1 VRETNEEGVAMK
13 RYGRMRAGVWA
24 AAVAGLAW
32 LVAAPA
38 SAGWLFFAGE
48 MKDGAFVPA
57 KGQTGPC
64 FRVEYSTIAARL
76 EGGTATVTV
85 QEDVR
90 GPDGAPVDAIGILPL
105 PDGLAA
111 GAVALRATGPDGQAA
126 DVAGESLPAE
136 AAGKMLEAVAKAADA
151 AAALA
156 YVGRPA
162 FFVPRLRL
170 TPKLRLDLTLR
181 QTPRETG
188 GLFALAFPMPET
200 GFAGKPVERLTFAAS
215 LRHDLPIRAVF
226 SPTHDL
232 AVERTGPREV
242 SLTMRADGFAGAGD
256 LTVRYAVD
264 RDPLGLRLVAHR
276 LKDEPEGY
284 FMLVGNPSGDD
295 GAAKPLPKDLVLVL
309 DTSGSMRGEKMEQA
323 RAALEYCLARL
334 NEGDRFNVIAFGT
347 EVSRFSPTLAARTPD
362 NLKRAAAFVDDLSP
376 LGRTNIGGA
385 LEKAL
390 EGAAEPGRPRIVLFL
405 TDGAPTAGERAP
417 DKILARLAELKDG
430 RTRLY
435 VVGVGHDVNTRLLDK
450 MAELTDGQSE
460 YLGPGEEI
468 DTKVAAIYN
477 RLTHPVLANVAV
489 SFGDLAVSAMY
500 PRKIPALF
508 RGGDIVLLGRYRG
521 GGKHKVTISGELAG
535 EPKTHAYE
543 FEFPESVTP
552 ADEFVAV
559 LWAGRKIGYL
569 LQEIRL
575 HGENKELVDEVVRLS
590 RQFGIVTEYTEF
602 IAASGGRMSEAEA
615 RERTSSRMKDAHRE
629 IGGKWAVAQVLNEK
643 ALQNAPSTTAMN
655 AYTDRDGKVQSAERV
670 RQVGRRAFYK
680 QDDGQWVDAEG
691 AGERKVRKVKY
702 LSDEYFGLLRKNT
715 EFAEAQ
721 RLGAGVEMNVA
732 DERVVVE
739 K

>member
-1 VRETNEEGVAMK
+1 MK

-24 AAVAGLAW
+24 AVAGLAG
-32 LVAAPA
+32 LAAAPA

-57 KGQTGPC
+57 KGQTGAC

-76 EGGTATVTV
+76 EGGAATTTI
-85 QEDVR
+85 QEDLR
-90 GPDGAPVDAIGILPL
+90 GPDGAPVDAVGILPL
-105 PDGLAA
+105 PDGTAT
-111 GAVALRATGPDGQAA
+111 GAVTLRATGPDGRAA
-126 DVAGESLPAE
+126 DVAGETLSAA
-136 AAGKMLEAVAKAADA
+136 AAGRVLEAVAKATDTA
-151 AAALA
+151 AILA

-162 FFVPRLRL
+162 FYA
-170 TPKLRLDLTLR
+170 PKLRLAEKARLDWTLR

-188 GLFALAFPMPET
+188 GLFAYTCPMPET
-200 GFAGKPVERLTFAAS
+200 GVAGKPVERLTFAAT
-215 LRHDLPIRAVF
+215 LKHDRPIRSVF
-226 SPTHDL
+226 SPTHDV
-232 AVERTGPREV
+232 AVERAGPREV
-242 SLTMRADGFAGAGD
+242 ALTMRADGFAGTGD
-256 LTVRYAVD
+256 LTVRYAAD
-264 RDPLGLRLVAHR
+264 ADPLGLRLVAHR
-276 LKDEPEGY
+276 RADDPEGY

-295 GAAKPLPKDLVLVL
+295 GEARAMPKDLVLVL

-323 RAALEYCLARL
+323 RAALEYCLAHL

-347 EVSRFSPTLAARTPD
+347 EVSRFSPTLAARTPE

-385 LEKAL
+385 LEKAM
-390 EGAAEPGRPRIVLFL
+390 EGAADPGRPRIVLFV
-405 TDGAPTAGERAP
+405 TDGAPTAGERVP
-417 DKILARLAELKDG
+417 DKILARLAEIKDAQ
-430 RTRLY
+430 TRIY

-450 MAELTDGQSE
+450 MAEMTDGQSD
-460 YLGPGEEI
+460 YLATGEEI

-477 RLTHPVLANVAV
+477 RLSHPVLANVAV
-489 SFGDLAVSAMY
+489 SFGDLAVSATY

-535 EPKTHAYE
+535 QPKTHAYA
-543 FEFPESVTP
+543 FEFPEAAAP

-559 LWAGRKIGYL
+559 MWAARKIGFL

-575 HGENKELVDEVVRLS
+575 HGENKELVDEIVRLS

-602 IAASGGRMSEAEA
+602 IAASGGRMSEPEA
-615 RERTSSRMKDAHRE
+615 RDRAAARMKDAHRE
-629 IGGKWAVAQVLNEK
+629 IGGKWAVAQVANER
-643 ALQNAPSTTAMN
+643 ALQNAPAPAAIN
-655 AYTDRDGKVQSAERV
+655 AYTDREGNAVRASDRV

-691 AGERKVRKVKY
+691 AGDRKTRKVKY
-702 LSDEYFGLLRKNT
+702 MSDEYLALVRKNA

-721 RLGAGVEMNVA
+721 RLDAAVEMNVA